1 MKFCAAILLLTCV
14 VTIQGRRHQKKR
26 HHDNMDVSSHDSRDP
41 DFDGYECAFGYEYS
55 MKDGCVDVN
64 ECMEFPCKHG
74 QTCQNLMGTFECLC
88 PRGHKLNETNDCVD
102 INECDLGYCGKHT
115 CINSEG
121 SYSCICPTGSKQIG
135 RYCRDINECVM
146 KPCEENSEYCINT
159 RGSYRCECNMGFVRN
174 RTNMACVDVD
184 ECANGGM
191 CTAYGEHCV
200 NTPGG
205 YECQCNEGYEHDA
218 SGRYCIDTNE
228 CDFNTSC
235 STNAEC
241 INTKGSFYCRC
252 HRGFVKNDEGECTD
266 VRDCSL
272 GEGQKCQ
279 WKCKDVPGSFECLCP
294 SGYDRSEFACI
305 DVNECDNNQPLGGS
319 VYYDVTTD
327 NQVCGKNST
336 CVNTRG
342 GRECVETGECPS
354 DEYYQHVT
362 RTDEF
367 SKRQI
372 TTNACR
378 RRCKAFR
385 GEPEKYKECKQLPMS
400 INNHYVDITS
410 NLKAPKKIF
419 RIKMKPRRRRQ
430 RYEFEVKEGDEE
442 AFGLKQVSSRSPTAY
457 LYTKKSVTGPG
468 KHRIK
473 VDMTTYNKAGKK
485 RDTRMVTVTI
495 FVSQYEF

>member
-1 MKFCAAILLLTCV
+1 MYNSKL
-14 VTIQGRRHQKKR
+14 
-26 HHDNMDVSSHDSRDP
+26 
-41 DFDGYECAFGYEYS
+41 
-55 MKDGCVDVN
+55 
-64 ECMEFPCKHG
+64 
-74 QTCQNLMGTFECLC
+74 QN
-88 PRGHKLNETNDCVD
+88 
-102 INECDLGYCGKHT
+102 
-115 CINSEG
+115 
-121 SYSCICPTGSKQIG
+121 SYI
-135 RYCRDINECVM
+135 
-146 KPCEENSEYCINT
+146 
-159 RGSYRCECNMGFVRN
+159 
-174 RTNMACVDVD
+174 RTN
-184 ECANGGM
+184 NFS
-191 CTAYGEHCV
+191 
-200 NTPGG
+200 NKSQ
-205 YECQCNEGYEHDA
+205 QCFIIF
-218 SGRYCIDTNE
+218 SR
-228 CDFNTSC
+228 
-235 STNAEC
+235 
-241 INTKGSFYCRC
+241 
-252 HRGFVKNDEGECTD
+252 
-266 VRDCSL
+266 
-272 GEGQKCQ
+272 
-279 WKCKDVPGSFECLCP
+279 
-294 SGYDRSEFACI
+294 YDRSEFACI